1 MPRAMQR
8 HRTLPQI
15 RTQTQTPPDT
25 LHGKCSH
32 HALLQGMQWE
42 TPIAPAA
49 ALEAVTPDK
58 WKLRSTSDEAHPNE
72 EWECDTPRERPGRH
86 DADTS
91 RQQPPR
97 DAPSAIREDDEAIP
111 AHNSFC
117 GSESC
122 DHRIPAGFHI
132 RYCIDETR

>member
-1 MPRAMQR
+1 MR
-8 HRTLPQI
+8 
-15 RTQTQTPPDT
+15 QTQIPIQTRER
-25 LHGKCSH
+25 CSP
-32 HALLQGMQWE
+32 LLQGMQWE
-42 TPIAPAA
+42 TPIALVVAL

-58 WKLRSTSDEAHPNE
+58 WKPHSTSDEAHPNE
-72 EWECDTPRERPGRH
+72 EWECDTPQERPGHRG
-86 DADTS
+86 ADTS

-122 DHRIPAGFHI
+122 GHRIPARFH
-132 RYCIDETR
+132 RGC